1 MRLLLINP
9 DNPVVGSTKVTRG
22 NRLNRFRIWKPLG
35 LLTLARLTPSD
46 WDVEVVDENSGPYD
60 YEAAPRPDL
69 VGITAFTS
77 QATRAYRLADAFRA
91 RQIPVVMGG
100 IHVSMCVQEGLQ
112 HADAVVTGEAE
123 EQWPRVLA
131 DLKAGRLRRLY
142 EGGLVPTEA
151 IPAARHDLLAGQY
164 HFGSI
169 QTTRGCPLRCTF
181 CSVTAFNGGKFRHR
195 PIAGVVEELRQ
206 IRESW
211 VLFVDDN
218 LIGTRQDHLAY
229 SKELLRAIVR
239 SGIRKRWICQA
250 TINFADDDELLALA
264 YRAGARG
271 VYIGFESPTVEG
283 LIEIHKKFNIQKG
296 RDMRASV
303 RRIQRHGI
311 LVIGSF
317 IMGLDSDRPG
327 VAEVIARAARQYG
340 VDAANLLILT
350 PLPGTELYRKME
362 SERRLRATNHPEDW
376 QYYTLSQP
384 VAEYKHFSWEELVR
398 ETGRF
403 NDLFYPFHRI
413 AARTLRMLPGSWRD
427 PAALLGGVISNLT
440 YRKNHFHDRR
450 IHEARAAQGSEIAM
464 GAGAIAPGTPSQ

>member
-9 DNPVVGSTKVTRG
+9 DNPVVGLTKVARG

-35 LLTLARLTPSD
+35 LLTLARLTPRE
-46 WDVEVVDENSGPYD
+46 WEIEVVDENNGPYD

-91 RQIPVVMGG
+91 RGIPVVMGG
-100 IHVSMCVQEGLQ
+100 IHVTMCLQEALE

-123 EQWPRVLA
+123 EQWPQVLS
-131 DLKAGRLRRLY
+131 DVGAGRLQRVY
-142 EGGLVPTEA
+142 EGGLVPTEV

-164 HFGSI
+164 QFGSI

-195 PIAGVVEELRQ
+195 PIEAVVEELRQ
-206 IRESW
+206 IQESW

-218 LIGTRQDHLAY
+218 LIGTRSDHLAY

-239 SGIRKRWICQA
+239 AGIAKRWICQA
-250 TINFADDDELLALA
+250 TINFADDDELLDLA

-283 LIEIHKKFNIQKG
+283 LIEIHKKFNIQKS

-311 LVIGSF
+311 LVVGSF

-350 PLPGTELYRKME
+350 PLPGTELYKKME
-362 SERRLRATNHPEDW
+362 RDHRLEATNHPEDW

-384 VAEYKHFSWEELVR
+384 VAAYKHFTWDELVR

-413 AARTLRMLPGSWRD
+413 AARTLHMLRGSWRD
-427 PAALLGGVISNLT
+427 PVALLAGVVSNLT

-450 IHEARAAQGSEIAM
+450 IHEGRAAQGP
-464 GAGAIAPGTPSQ
+464 AIAPCAVALAGNASR

>member
-9 DNPVVGSTKVTRG
+9 DNPVVSSTKVARG

-35 LLTLARLTPSD
+35 LLTLARLTPPE
-46 WDVEVVDENSGPYD
+46 WELELVDENNSRSD
-60 YEAAPRPDL
+60 YGAASRPDL

-77 QATRAYRLADAFRA
+77 QATRAYQLADEFRA
-91 RQIPVVMGG
+91 RGIPVVMGG
-100 IHVSMCVQEGLQ
+100 IHVTMCLAEALE

-131 DLKAGRLRRLY
+131 DAKAGRLQRIY

-151 IPAARHDLLAGQY
+151 ITAARHDLLAGQY
-164 HFGSI
+164 AFGSI

-195 PIAGVVEELRQ
+195 SIETVVEELGQ
-206 IRESW
+206 IEENW

-218 LIGTRQDHLAY
+218 LIGTRRDHIAY

-239 SGIRKRWICQA
+239 AKIKKRWICQA
-250 TINFADDDELLALA
+250 TINFADDDELLDLA

-271 VYIGFESPTVEG
+271 VYIGFESPTLEG
-283 LIEIHKKFNIQKG
+283 LTEIHKKFNVQNG

-311 LVIGSF
+311 LVAGSF

-327 VAEVIARAARQYG
+327 VADVIASAAEQYG

-350 PLPGTELYRKME
+350 PLPGTELYGEME
-362 SERRLRATNHPEDW
+362 RQQRIRARNFPEDW
-376 QYYTLSQP
+376 QYYTLTQP
-384 VAEYKHFSWEELVR
+384 VAVYKHFTWDELVR
-398 ETGRF
+398 ETGLF
-403 NDLFYPFHRI
+403 NDRFYTLPKI
-413 AARTLRMLPGSWRD
+413 ASRTLHMIRAGWRD
-427 PAALLGGVISNLT
+427 PAAILAGVVSNLT
-440 YRKNHFHDRR
+440 YHKNSFHDRR
-450 IHEARAAQGSEIAM
+450 FHEERTAQDIERLGLPSPSLAA
-464 GAGAIAPGTPSQ
+464 PHL